1 VTLRLAVDKSTRPGA
16 YSQVINLEFEDSS
29 GNRYTSSQSIGLV
42 VAAKRVD
49 QPLPLI
55 TGYSAALAGLP
66 NSFGTSVAELAP
78 GQVFTLNLN
87 IENVGARRAVRLLL
101 SIGTASGGA
110 ATSSPG
116 VIAPLGSSN
125 LKFIPALEPGARQTI
140 SQTMAVDGSAAS
152 GAYVLNVKLTYDDED
167 GNSYDSSEVISLL
180 VLRPAL
186 LSVSLLEQPPELVV
200 GQEVPLTVDVTNV
213 GRYSVNVTTAEVASP
228 DFEVRQGSL
237 YVGPLDAGTTSSLDA
252 RVVPRRPGSLTLQAT
267 VRYIDDFNRSQ
278 QFVQDFTFTAA
289 PAPTPVPAGEQS
301 NKAGDGG
308 LLGGVIRLIRMLLG
322 LGT

>member
-1 VTLRLAVDKSTRPGA
+1 
-16 YSQVINLEFEDSS
+16 
-29 GNRYTSSQSIGLV
+29 
-42 VAAKRVD
+42 
-49 QPLPLI
+49 
-55 TGYSAALAGLP
+55 
-66 NSFGTSVAELAP
+66 
-78 GQVFTLNLN
+78 
-87 IENVGARRAVRLLL
+87 
-101 SIGTASGGA
+101 
-110 ATSSPG
+110 
-116 VIAPLGSSN
+116 
-125 LKFIPALEPGARQTI
+125 
-140 SQTMAVDGSAAS
+140 MAVDGSAAS